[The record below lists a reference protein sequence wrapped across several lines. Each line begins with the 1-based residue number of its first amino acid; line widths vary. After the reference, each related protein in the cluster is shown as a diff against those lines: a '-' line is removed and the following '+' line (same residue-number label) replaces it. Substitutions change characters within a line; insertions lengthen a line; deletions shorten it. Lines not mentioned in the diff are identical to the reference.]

1 MNNAAKCQMCD
12 QPILEKILL
21 GKVVALDVGH
31 GWGNSALF
39 DAGAI
44 ANGRTEY
51 EINSLV
57 AKKIAEIL
65 KTLGAVVHVFDYAP
79 DTSERLFLNQKGK
92 KAGEVGA
99 NVFVSIHHNAFNG
112 TAQGSETLIHSL
124 AETHDEILAD
134 CIQKQL
140 VDKLKLT
147 NRGIKAQQ
155 LGVLKGCPTKIPA
168 CLTEAFFIDFV
179 GLKNKIP
186 EQLLND
192 EALGIAL
199 GIKDFLTMGVA

>member
-1 MNNAAKCQMCD
+1 MKNAAKCQMCD

-44 ANGRTEY
+44 GNGRTEY
-51 EINSLV
+51 ELNSLV
-57 AKKIAEIL
+57 AKKVAEIL
-65 KTLGAVVHVFDYAP
+65 STLGAKVHVFDYAP

-92 KAGEVGA
+92 KAGEVKA

-112 TAQGSETLIHSL
+112 TAQGTETLVHSL
-124 AETHDEILAD
+124 STTLDEKLAN
-134 CIQKQL
+134 CIQDQL

-147 NRGIKAQQ
+147 NRGIKERQ
-155 LGVLKGCPTKIPA
+155 LGVLKGCPTEIPA
-168 CLTEAFFIDFV
+168 CLTEAFFIDFF
-179 GLKNKIP
+179 GLKNNIP
-186 EQLLND
+186 EQLLEN

-199 GIKDFLTMGVA
+199 GIKDFLQMEK